1 MVRLV
6 VRISSSPIAPLH
18 IQTCSFH
25 LHQAL
30 RMDRPSYRSG
40 REGIDAGPDKTSQA
54 KTWGRATELAPVC
67 AWRTTEIE
75 AGPDK
80 TSQAK
85 TRGRATDLLPVCA
98 WRTPEQVRHAD
109 AKPAK
114 AGRAPQAWAASKI
127 DSPAPLPDPRAEKR
141 LSENPVGYAFA
152 AGAGAAVVPLG
163 SVDGRLR
170 CKCWY
175 VHNELQAT

>member
-1 MVRLV
+1 
-6 VRISSSPIAPLH
+6 
-18 IQTCSFH
+18 
-25 LHQAL
+25 
-30 RMDRPSYRSG
+30 MDRPRYRSG
-40 REGIDAGPDKTSQA
+40 REGID
-54 KTWGRATELAPVC
+54 
-67 AWRTTEIE
+67 

-109 AKPAK
+109 AQPAK

-127 DSPAPLPDPRAEKR
+127 DSPAPLSEPRAEKR

-152 AGAGAAVVPLG
+152 GAGAAVVPPG
-163 SVDGRLR
+163 SVDGCIR
-170 CKCWY
+170 CK
-175 VHNELQAT
+175 

>member
-1 MVRLV
+1 MIDFAELD
-6 VRISSSPIAPLH
+6 AH
-18 IQTCSFH
+18 NY
-25 LHQAL
+25 
-30 RMDRPSYRSG
+30 RPPYRSG
-40 REGIDAGPDKTSQA
+40 CERRIDAGPDKTSQA
-54 KTWGRATELAPVC
+54 KTRGRATELPHVS
-67 AWRTTEIE
+67 AWRTMEID

-114 AGRAPQAWAASKI
+114 AGRAPQAWAASKV
-127 DSPAPLPDPRAEKR
+127 DSPAPLSEPRAEKR

-152 AGAGAAVVPLG
+152 GAGAAVVPPG
-163 SVDGRLR
+163 SVDGCIR

-175 VHNELQAT
+175 VHNELPAT

>member
-1 MVRLV
+1 MIDFAELD
-6 VRISSSPIAPLH
+6 AH
-18 IQTCSFH
+18 NY
-25 LHQAL
+25 
-30 RMDRPSYRSG
+30 RPPYRSG
-40 REGIDAGPDKTSQA
+40 CERRIDAGPDKTSQA
-54 KTWGRATELAPVC
+54 KTRGRATELPPVS
-67 AWRTTEIE
+67 AWRTMEIE
-75 AGPDK
+75 AGSDK

-109 AKPAK
+109 AQPAK

-127 DSPAPLPDPRAEKR
+127 DSPAPLSEPRAEKR

-152 AGAGAAVVPLG
+152 GAGAAVVPPG
-163 SVDGRLR
+163 SVDGCIR

>member
-1 MVRLV
+1 MIDFAELD
-6 VRISSSPIAPLH
+6 AH
-18 IQTCSFH
+18 NY
-25 LHQAL
+25 
-30 RMDRPSYRSG
+30 RPPYRSG
-40 REGIDAGPDKTSQA
+40 RERID
-54 KTWGRATELAPVC
+54 
-67 AWRTTEIE
+67 

-109 AKPAK
+109 AQPAK

-127 DSPAPLPDPRAEKR
+127 DSPAPLSEPRAEKR